1 MNWAKVEAFRPYGGI
16 RIEDDV
22 ACTGDA
28 PENLTRDAFAAAAWR
43 VTAIPCGAVA
53 PQACRRA
60 TSRREA
66 TTAARRMLDRGQC
79 MRDESR
85 HRSWFRTRD
94 GRAYLAGLGAIVA
107 LKIALL
113 AALYLAI
120 IAPQPRVPP
129 TPKRNARTCSGHRPL
144 PPEPARWT
152 LTSSPCRACS
162 SR

>member
-1 MNWAKVEAFRPYGGI
+1 
-16 RIEDDV
+16 
-22 ACTGDA
+22 
-28 PENLTRDAFAAAAWR
+28 
-43 VTAIPCGAVA
+43 
-53 PQACRRA
+53 
-60 TSRREA
+60 
-66 TTAARRMLDRGQC
+66 

-129 TPKRNARTCSGHRPL
+129 TPEAQRTHLLG
-144 PPEPARWT
+144 PPPTAAK
-152 LTSSPCRACS
+152 SPPDGR
-162 SR
+162 